1 MKEEQITFSYTVFDD
16 SSQLSD
22 ADLLLIAKARQQT
35 ANAYAPYSKFQ
46 VSAVAQLNNGE
57 IVVGTNQE
65 NASYPITTC
74 AERVLL
80 GTIANAY
87 PEMPITTM
95 AISYN
100 SQLVSTAQPISPC
113 GMCRQALAEYEMRTQ
128 QAIRLLLTGQS
139 GPVWLIQQSS
149 GLLPL
154 AFTAKALET
163 ST

>member
-16 SSQLSD
+16 SSQLND
-22 ADLLLIAKARQQT
+22 ADGLLVEKARQQT
-35 ANAYAPYSKFQ
+35 AIAYAPYSKFQ

-57 IVVGTNQE
+57 ILVGTNQE

-80 GTIANAY
+80 GTIANTF
-87 PEMPITTM
+87 PEMPIASM

-113 GMCRQALAEYEMRTQ
+113 GMCRQALSEYEIRTQ
-128 QAIRLLLTGQS
+128 QPIRLLLTGQS
-139 GPVWLIQQSS
+139 GQVWLIEKASS
-149 GLLPL
+149 LLPL

-163 ST
+163 NT